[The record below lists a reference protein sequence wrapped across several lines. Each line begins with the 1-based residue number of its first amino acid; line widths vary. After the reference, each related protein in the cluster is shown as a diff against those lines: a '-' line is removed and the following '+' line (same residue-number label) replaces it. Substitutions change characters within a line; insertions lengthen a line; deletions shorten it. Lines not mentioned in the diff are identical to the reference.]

1 MENTVQKQG
10 RMRNAR
16 WTASIAAS
24 LLLLAACSQGTRATK
39 PAGPP
44 NLHHPASPQAS
55 TRPTASPAPATPP
68 VITPTPGAP
77 PSAVPTAPRIVKRA
91 PRLAPNAAPQ
101 ILDIAVSETT
111 VQPGDRVFANV
122 LTSSNVASVEAR
134 VGGYGISLSK
144 VGVGRFTLTYTVGP
158 LPWFVHGNVTM
169 QVIARNTRGDA
180 VARPI
185 SLTVR

>member
-1 MENTVQKQG
+1 MEHAVQKQG

-16 WTASIAAS
+16 STALIAAS
-24 LLLLAACSQGTRATK
+24 LLLLAACSQGTRARK
-39 PAGPP
+39 PAAP
-44 NLHHPASPQAS
+44 NLRHPASPQTS

-68 VITPTPGAP
+68 VMTPTPGAP
-77 PSAVPTAPRIVKRA
+77 PSAVPTAPHIVKAA
-91 PRLAPNAAPQ
+91 PRLRPDAAPQ
-101 ILDIAVSETT
+101 ILAIAVSETT

-144 VGVGRFTLTYTVGP
+144 VGVGRFTLAYTVGP
-158 LPWFVHGNVTM
+158 LPWFVRGNVTM

-180 VARPI
+180 VARAVP
-185 SLTVR
+185 LTVR